1 MDKYNCWYQS
11 IENPENKYDI
21 REIIYRCP
29 KTGSLLEVEHDL
41 DLLREKK
48 PEEWK
53 NLFDQ
58 RYRKQKWPYGSGVW
72 GKKEW
77 VVPFIKD
84 ENIVSMYEGG
94 TNLFWAEKY
103 GKQVISP

>member
-1 MDKYNCWYQS
+1 MDKYNFWYQS

-48 PEEWK
+48 T
-53 NLFDQ
+53 
-58 RYRKQKWPYGSGVW
+58 RR
-72 GKKEW
+72 
-77 VVPFIKD
+77 
-84 ENIVSMYEGG
+84 M
-94 TNLFWAEKY
+94 EK
-103 GKQVISP
+103 SF